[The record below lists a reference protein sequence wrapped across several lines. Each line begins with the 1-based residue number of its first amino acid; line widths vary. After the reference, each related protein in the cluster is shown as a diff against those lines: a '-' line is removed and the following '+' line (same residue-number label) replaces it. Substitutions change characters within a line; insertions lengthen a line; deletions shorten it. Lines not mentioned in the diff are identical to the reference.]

1 MNGTNVVY
9 GPTGMFVVRAHRYG
23 VPMEA
28 MIWSSA
34 WDLLSRIR
42 RLVRREKRWVIRV
55 CVASDDP
62 FGPDIYSEVVIDK
75 SVVHE
80 AMSRVVAAVRRGVIA
95 E

>member
-23 VPMEA
+23 VPTEA

-34 WDLLSRIR
+34 WDLFSRIR

-55 CVASDDP
+55 RVASNDP
-62 FGPDIYSEVVIDK
+62 FGPDIYSEVVTDR
-75 SVVHE
+75 SAVDE
-80 AMSRVVAAVRRGVIA
+80 AMSRVEAAVRQGVIA
-95 E
+95 D